1 MNKQGF
7 LVGVPFTL
15 EAVHET
21 TQWADLAYLTV
32 GTDKTNMATA
42 ISYAT

>member
-1 MNKQGF
+1 MSKQGL
-7 LVGVPFTL
+7 LVGVPFTFG
-15 EAVHET
+15 AVHET

-42 ISYAT
+42 TS